1 MFLVEIMLYT
11 LGSALMF
18 GIIAR
23 RLRNGIYF
31 FGFGCLSFAFMSSL
45 FIVFVIHGA
54 FLLIFF
60 LHAKDLV
67 ERFFSF

>member
-18 GIIAR
+18 GITAR

-31 FGFGCLSFAFMSSL
+31 FGFGCLSFCFDEFLVYRLS
-45 FIVFVIHGA
+45 IHGA
-54 FLLIFF
+54 FLFF
-60 LHAKDLV
+60 WHAKDLV
-67 ERFFSF
+67 ESFFSI

>member
-31 FGFGCLSFAFMSSL
+31 LVLVVCR
-45 FIVFVIHGA
+45 
-54 FLLIFF
+54 LL
-60 LHAKDLV
+60 L
-67 ERFFSF
+67 